1 MEKQSLIKIIQELL
15 TLIEKK
21 FYIKFVSIQALIIVS
36 GLIETASFFLILP
49 FINLVADPNIINGG
63 LGLYLLELSGSQ
75 DVGRFI
81 LFSGIVIL
89 FLNILSMILSVLR
102 IWFTALFANEVGF
115 RIGDNLFS
123 HYLNMGY
130 EFHVIKNSSYLTK
143 QITVEAIRIKNI
155 MKSLMQMNSDLFM
168 AMIIISGLMLYEPL
182 LTLILISSISFVYF
196 LLYRNTRG
204 ILVSNGRILSTVI
217 KDRFKIINNSL
228 GGISDIILTESNS
241 YFIAKMHITGKALT
255 RATTVNQLVALAP
268 AKLLQSMI
276 LIILVSTILFYSTSQ
291 SGFVEIIMTLS
302 AFIMAGFKIM
312 PMFQSIYTSIANIKG
327 QSPAI
332 EAVKKDFSD
341 HNQYIFKPNDIK
353 TIGKLSGDIILENV
367 SYTHP
372 SSDRATINDVNIV
385 FEMGQKI
392 GIMGES
398 GSGKSTLIKLIIS
411 LISPT
416 HGTLSVGGIVIDSSN
431 ENIWKNI
438 IGVIA
443 QDIFL
448 IDGSIAENIAFGKN
462 TSEINKDKITQ
473 CAKKANILSYI
484 NNLPEGIYT
493 EVGERGIQLSGGQKQ
508 RIGIARALYNNNKY
522 LIMDEAT
529 SSLDKI
535 TEKKV
540 LEDLDLFSSDLTII
554 MIAHRINTL
563 MDCDTIYIMDKG
575 KVIEKGN
582 YQQLKSKSDLF
593 NKDDF

>member
-21 FYIKFVSIQALIIVS
+21 FYVKFVLIQILIIIS

-49 FINLVADPNIINGG
+49 FINLIADPNILNDGF
-63 LGLYLLELSGSQ
+63 GLYLLELSGSQ
-75 DVGRFI
+75 DVDKFI
-81 LFSGIVIL
+81 LFSGIFIL
-89 FLNILSMILSVLR
+89 CLNMLSMVLSVLR
-102 IWFTALFANEVGF
+102 IWFTAFFANEVGF

-123 HYLNMGY
+123 HYLSMGY

-155 MKSLMQMNSDLFM
+155 MKSLMQMNSELFM
-168 AMIIISGLMLYEPL
+168 AIIIISGLILYEPL
-182 LTLILISSISFVYF
+182 ITSILISSISFIYF
-196 LLYRNTRG
+196 LLYINTRG
-204 ILVSNGRILSTVI
+204 ILVSNGRILSNVI

-228 GGISDIILTESNS
+228 GGIGDIILTNSNS
-241 YFIAKMHITGKALT
+241 YFIAKMRITGKALT
-255 RATTVNQLVALAP
+255 RATTINQLVALAP

-276 LIILVSTILFYSTSQ
+276 LIILVSILLIYSTFQ
-291 SGFVEIIMTLS
+291 SDFVEIIMTLS
-302 AFIMAGFKIM
+302 AFIMAGYKIM

-341 HNQYIFKPNDIK
+341 HNKYFFKQNDTKI
-353 TIGKLSGDIILENV
+353 IGKLLGDITLENV

-372 SSDRATINDVNIV
+372 SSDRATINDFNIV
-385 FEMGQKI
+385 FGMGQKI

-416 HGTLSVGGIVIDSSN
+416 HGTLSVGGTVIDSSN
-431 ENIWKNI
+431 ENSWKNS

-462 TSEINKDKITQ
+462 ISKINIDKIIQ
-473 CAKKANILSYI
+473 CAKKANILNYI

-508 RIGIARALYNNNKY
+508 RIGIARALYNDNMY

-529 SSLDKI
+529 SSLDEE

-540 LEDLDLFSSDLTII
+540 LEDLDLLSSDLTII
-554 MIAHRINTL
+554 MIAHRLNTL
-563 MDCDTIYIMDKG
+563 IDCDIIYTLDKG
-575 KVIEKGN
+575 KIIGKGN
-582 YQQLKSKSDLF
+582 YQQLKSRNDLF
-593 NKDDF
+593 NKVDQ